1 MYFAHK
7 PFKHSF
13 INQLYLLNLLRSNLY
28 VNLVYKNKINL
39 KMDYPEGFQILRF
52 YDPTI
57 EPVNLCNVLL
67 LCNHAWFNVVYYPWL
82 ELDGA
87 GCMVQDS

>member
-28 VNLVYKNKINL
+28 VNLVYKNKNKL
-39 KMDYPEGFQILRF
+39 KNGL
-52 YDPTI
+52 
-57 EPVNLCNVLL
+57 
-67 LCNHAWFNVVYYPWL
+67 
-82 ELDGA
+82 
-87 GCMVQDS
+87 S